1 MIIVWLYNINMIFE
15 IADIQKQIFN
25 ITDEYAKSGILIN
38 DLLQI
43 QKESFS
49 DDNSD
54 VPKYHEQFK
63 ELAVPTGLTIGCHNS
78 DIQSGGCRNMKM
90 TIDEDIV
97 SVAMFDKLFNNVIL
111 GKNTKGSRTTK
122 KNLKSGG
129 KNKTKRSWF

>member
-1 MIIVWLYNINMIFE
+1 MIFE
-15 IADIQKQIFN
+15 TAYIQKQIFN
-25 ITDEYAKSGILIN
+25 ITDDYAKSGILIN

-43 QKESFS
+43 QRGSFS
-49 DDNSD
+49 DENSD

-63 ELAVPTGLTIGCHNS
+63 ELAVPTGLTVGCHNS
-78 DIQSGGCRNMKM
+78 DIQSGGCKNMKM

-111 GKNTKGSRTTK
+111 GKNTKSSRITK

>member
-1 MIIVWLYNINMIFE
+1 MIFE
-15 IADIQKQIFN
+15 TADIQKQIFN
-25 ITDEYAKSGILIN
+25 ITDDYAKSGILIN

-43 QKESFS
+43 QRGSFS
-49 DDNSD
+49 DENSD

-63 ELAVPTGLTIGCHNS
+63 ELAVPTGLTIGCYNS
-78 DIQSGGCRNMKM
+78 DIQSGGCKNMKM

-111 GKNTKGSRTTK
+111 GKNTKSSRITK

>member
-1 MIIVWLYNINMIFE
+1 MIFE
-15 IADIQKQIFN
+15 TADIQKQIFN
-25 ITDEYAKSGILIN
+25 ITDDYAKSGILIN

-43 QKESFS
+43 QRGSFS
-49 DDNSD
+49 DENSD

-63 ELAVPTGLTIGCHNS
+63 ELAVPTGLTVGCHNS
-78 DIQSGGCRNMKM
+78 DIQSGGCKNMKM

-111 GKNTKGSRTTK
+111 GKNTKSSRITK

>member
-1 MIIVWLYNINMIFE
+1 MIFE
-15 IADIQKQIFN
+15 TADIQKQIFN

-43 QKESFS
+43 QTGSFS
-49 DDNSD
+49 DESSD

-63 ELAVPTGLTIGCHNS
+63 ELAVPTGLTIGCYNS
-78 DIQSGGCRNMKM
+78 DIQSGGCKNMKM

>member
-1 MIIVWLYNINMIFE
+1 MIRWLYNINMIFE
-15 IADIQKQIFN
+15 TADIQKQIFN

-43 QKESFS
+43 QTGSFS

-54 VPKYHEQFK
+54 IPKYHEQFK

-78 DIQSGGCRNMKM
+78 DIQSGGCKNMKI

-97 SVAMFDKLFNNVIL
+97 SVAMFDKLFNTVIL

-122 KNLKSGG
+122 KNLKS
-129 KNKTKRSWF
+129 